1 MRSDQV
7 YKAIKQGNT
16 RYEICQ
22 LGSKG
27 VRIMHARGTPIEE
40 SIGKVLTLIGL
51 YPAASLRFKST
62 EI

>member
-1 MRSDQV
+1 MRSQQV
-7 YKAIKQGNT
+7 YDAIRQGNT

-27 VRIMHARGTPIEE
+27 VRIMHANGTPIED

-51 YPAASLRFKST
+51 HPAAALRFKSV
-62 EI
+62 ES